1 MLIYRKGTP
10 SFPIFSRI
18 PRFSRNPLF
27 LHSAMAKLPWLSG
40 EVGDTGS
47 WWPNWPPACRD
58 VDYTSK
64 HLEKHA
70 NCHLES
76 GKKCGLNPPATDLKW
91 QVLVCFCPVSYEVT
105 YSNGHQLW
113 GWSDQRIGGKI
124 YGWKHGEHGEHFPK
138 NGWGF
143 QWNVFS
149 NSGDLHIYRLMVAS
163 TQNQRSSRVESNRLF
178 KHTVGVN
185 NTSV

>member
-1 MLIYRKGTP
+1 MALRGGGRHWVMVTKLT
-10 SFPIFSRI
+10 SRLQRC
-18 PRFSRNPLF
+18 RFNQQTSTKTC
-27 LHSAMAKLPWLSG
+27 KLPLR
-40 EVGDTGS
+40 ERKKIVGWTM
-47 WWPNWPPACRD
+47 
-58 VDYTSK
+58 
-64 HLEKHA
+64 
-70 NCHLES
+70 
-76 GKKCGLNPPATDLKW
+76 LNPPATDLKW

-105 YSNGHQLW
+105 CSNGHQLW

-124 YGWKHGEHGEHFPK
+124 YGWKHGEHFPK

-143 QWNVFS
+143 HWNVFS